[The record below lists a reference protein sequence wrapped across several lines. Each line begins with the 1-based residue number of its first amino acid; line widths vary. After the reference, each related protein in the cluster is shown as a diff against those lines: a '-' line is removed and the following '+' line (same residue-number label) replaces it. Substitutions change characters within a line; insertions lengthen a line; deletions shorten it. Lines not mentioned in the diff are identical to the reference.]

1 MRSAAEILIEAQS
14 SGAALTGNEAI
25 VVLADGD
32 GTPRVWLG
40 HQQDGAPSAYFEVE
54 VPRDLNFSVSQV
66 ISVRALQVE
75 DESSTGMTI
84 PVVKLTCHDRKLD
97 RVFCAFVDELRERIH
112 DGANVVAVIHA
123 SASDWRSLLQVA
135 AISLSENAAA
145 GIYGELRLLEAIVAE
160 LGAAAASMWQRSPRE
175 MHDFIGLGARIEVK
189 TSAFQNRAAVTIHGL
204 RQLEPPETG
213 TLTLAVAEVQ
223 KHGGETIDTVVN
235 RLRDRGVDGQLLTE
249 KLRDS
254 GYVAGM
260 PGSEEFAF
268 ELRSWRFWEVT
279 PRSAVLNR
287 SAVPEAIS
295 DAVSSLSYSLN
306 LSGLGDAEETFDF
319 GRLVGTEGADL

>member
-160 LGAAAASMWQRSPRE
+160 LGAGAASMWQRSPRE

-235 RLRDRGVDGQLLTE
+235 RLRDRGVDGQAPHGETARLRLRRGNAGLRRIRFRVAVVALLGGHAAICSSQPLCGSGGD
-249 KLRDS
+249 LRRR
-254 GYVAGM
+254 VITVLLAQ
-260 PGSEEFAF
+260 PE
-268 ELRSWRFWEVT
+268 RSR
-279 PRSAVLNR
+279 RC
-287 SAVPEAIS
+287 
-295 DAVSSLSYSLN
+295 
-306 LSGLGDAEETFDF
+306 
-319 GRLVGTEGADL
+319 